1 MINEATPYTEKKKI
15 NVPGFNNPRWA
26 KIIGNF
32 NSGMIIYIFIALW
45 ELLPRAGIIDPIFL
59 PPASDVG
66 ATLLELTL
74 SGVIFDHLF
83 ISLQRAALGFGLAL
97 IIGIPLGIAIGWYK
111 NFERFVDPLMQMLRN
126 IPTLAVYP
134 VFILFLGIG
143 EISKIAIIFMVTIW
157 KIMIN
162 TTSGVKSVDP
172 LLIKSARAMG
182 ATSNWDIFKKVVL
195 PSSIPP
201 IVTGVRLGATSAIL
215 VLVAAEMLGA
225 KSGLGFLVISSQYNF
240 LISEMYAAIVVL
252 TVLGL
257 VTNYALVWFE
267 KRATKWKEEVI
278 II

>member
-1 MINEATPYTEKKKI
+1 MINEATLYTEKKKI
-15 NVPGFNNPRWA
+15 NVPGFNNLRWA
-26 KIIGNF
+26 KTIRNF

-59 PPASDVG
+59 PPASEIG

-97 IIGIPLGIAIGWYK
+97 IIGIPLGIAVGWYK

-143 EISKIAIIFMVTIW
+143 EVSKIAIIFMVTIW
-157 KIMIN
+157 KILLN

-182 ATSNWDIFKKVVL
+182 ATSNWDIFMKVVL

-201 IVTGVRLGATSAIL
+201 IVAGVRLGATSAIL

-252 TVLGL
+252 TILGL
-257 VTNYALVWFE
+257 VTNYVLVWFE
-267 KRATKWKEEVI
+267 KRTTKWKEEVI